1 MHRIEYKYAQIY
13 LICMIFD
20 TFCSWETPVWGKKKD
35 SPKYISVLC
44 TELNINMHVFIIYIL
59 YI

>member
-20 TFCSWETPVWGKKKD
+20 TFCSWETPVWGKKKT
-35 SPKYISVLC
+35 PQNIYLFYA
-44 TELNINMHVFIIYIL
+44 LN
-59 YI
+59 